1 MDRRLFY
8 GKEQRDSRSRGA
20 QLYHYGNI
28 GNEPFEKASDPMNI
42 GIPKNLISFSGMKA
56 HIINL

>member
-1 MDRRLFY
+1 MA
-8 GKEQRDSRSRGA
+8 KSREIAGVGGA